1 LILNFLF
8 RRFKTEVLL
17 NSVSSSCL
25 AMRWRSPSQWGR
37 IIGRSENRSTLFLD
51 LFTVRT
57 KIEQNSIKL
66 AKSLAKMMLFY
77 TDFYYLI

>member
-1 LILNFLF
+1 
-8 RRFKTEVLL
+8 
-17 NSVSSSCL
+17 
-25 AMRWRSPSQWGR
+25 GR

-57 KIEQNSIKL
+57 KIEQNSVKL